1 MSGTDS
7 VEFRNCA
14 CGQPLPSRGATRCP
28 QCRAAHARG
37 EKPNYDLWMMM
48 PEAGKL
54 TRITFDAEFDGLPV
68 FSPDGKR
75 LMWTSKRGGLSE
87 AQVFIAD
94 FTLPKE
100 FN

>member
-1 MSGTDS
+1 MMTSDS
-7 VEFRNCA
+7 A
-14 CGQPLPSRGATRCP
+14 
-28 QCRAAHARG
+28 
-37 EKPNYDLWMMM
+37 
-48 PEAGKL
+48 KL

-75 LMWTSKRGGLSE
+75 LMWTSKRGGLSD

-100 FN
+100 LY